1 LGNSLFYLDPLKIF
15 SYTPVLLAL
24 SDYGVRHKRKIIGQN
39 GLCPVRLAPVFNL
52 QKKIFIG
59 RSFMGRVAIIGVGQS
74 AFVRGYPGSIRELA
88 FEGFKE
94 CMADA
99 QVSVKEIDASVICSA
114 PEYDKQRSPAGVF
127 AEYLGL
133 TPQPTFYV
141 ETLCSSSSTGVK
153 LAYSLIKSGLHD
165 VVVVLGFQKMSE
177 ISSAES
183 QERMGR
189 GADIQWESPFGT
201 MMPAYYAMYARAH
214 MKKYGTT
221 PEDLALIRVK
231 ASTYGQIN
239 EKAVYRKPVA
249 LDMFSDPQSPMSGPV
264 ASPLRVGDCCA
275 NADGSSCIILASE
288 EKAKALSKKPVWIL
302 GVGAASSPVNMAG
315 RALFTGLAVGEEAG
329 KQAYKMAGVSPKDV
343 DVAEV
348 HDCFTIAEMMA
359 YENLGFAKPGEGKD
373 LIKSKE
379 TYKEGIIPVNVDGG
393 LLSKGHPIGATGGSQ
408 IRTIVLQLRGQ
419 AGDMQVKNP
428 EIGLVHNIGGVG
440 LYGNVT
446 ILGRS

>member
-1 LGNSLFYLDPLKIF
+1 
-15 SYTPVLLAL
+15 
-24 SDYGVRHKRKIIGQN
+24 
-39 GLCPVRLAPVFNL
+39 
-52 QKKIFIG
+52 
-59 RSFMGRVAIIGVGQS
+59 MGKVGIIGVGQT

-88 FEGFKE
+88 FEGFK
-94 CMADA
+94 DA
-99 QVSVKEIDASVICSA
+99 LEDAEITTKDIDASVICSA

-133 TPQPTFYV
+133 IPQPTFYL
-141 ETLCSSSSTGVK
+141 ESLCSSSSMG
-153 LAYSLIKSGLHD
+153 LRIAYSLVKSGLHD
-165 VVVVLGFQKMSE
+165 SVAVIGFQKMSE

-214 MKKYGTT
+214 MEKYGTT
-221 PEDLALIRVK
+221 PDDLALIRVK

-239 EKAVYRKPVA
+239 EKAVYRKPVTFE
-249 LDMFSDPQSPMSGPV
+249 MFSDPESPMSGPV

-275 NADGSSCIILASE
+275 NADGSSCVIVASE

-302 GVGAASSPVNMAG
+302 GLGAASTAVNMAG
-315 RALFTGLAVGEEAG
+315 RDLFSGLTVAQQAGE
-329 KQAYKMAGVSPKDV
+329 QAYKMAGVSPKDI

-359 YENLGFAKPGEGKD
+359 YENLGFAKAGEGKE
-373 LIKSKE
+373 LIKGKE
-379 TYKEGIIPVNVDGG
+379 TYKEGTIPVNVDGG

-408 IRTIVLQLRGQ
+408 IRTIVLQLRGE
-419 AGDMQVKNP
+419 AGEIQVKDP
-428 EIGLVHNIGGVG
+428 EIGLIHNIGGVG

-446 ILGRS
+446 ILGR

>member
-1 LGNSLFYLDPLKIF
+1 
-15 SYTPVLLAL
+15 
-24 SDYGVRHKRKIIGQN
+24 
-39 GLCPVRLAPVFNL
+39 
-52 QKKIFIG
+52 
-59 RSFMGRVAIIGVGQS
+59 MGKVGIIGVGQS

-99 QVSVKEIDASVICSA
+99 KMLVKDIDATVVCSA
-114 PEYDKQRSPAGVF
+114 PEYDKQRSPSGVL

-133 TPQPTFYV
+133 TPQPTFYL
-141 ETLCSSSSTGVK
+141 ESLCSSSSTGLKV
-153 LAYSLIKSGLHD
+153 AYSLVKSGLHD
-165 VVVVLGFQKMSE
+165 VVMVIGFQKMSE

-214 MKKYGTT
+214 MAKYGTT

-239 EKAVYRKPVA
+239 EKAVYRKAVT
-249 LDMFSDPQSPMSGPV
+249 LEMFSDPQNPMSGPV

-275 NADGSSCIILASE
+275 NADGCSCLIVASG
-288 EKAKALSKKPVWIL
+288 EKAKAFSKKPVWIL
-302 GVGAASSPVNMAG
+302 GIGAASAPVNMAG
-315 RALFTGLAVGEEAG
+315 RDLFTGLAVAAEAA
-329 KQAYKMAGVSPKDV
+329 KQAYKMAGVTSKDI

-348 HDCFTIAEMMA
+348 HDCFTVAELMA

-373 LIKSKE
+373 LIKGKE
-379 TYKEGIIPVNVDGG
+379 TYKEGSIPVNVDGG

-408 IRTIVLQLRGQ
+408 IRTIVLQLRGEGG
-419 AGDMQVKNP
+419 AMQVKDP
-428 EIGLVHNIGGVG
+428 EIGLIHNIGGVG

-446 ILGRS
+446 ILGRA

>member
-1 LGNSLFYLDPLKIF
+1 
-15 SYTPVLLAL
+15 
-24 SDYGVRHKRKIIGQN
+24 
-39 GLCPVRLAPVFNL
+39 
-52 QKKIFIG
+52 
-59 RSFMGRVAIIGVGQS
+59 MGKVGIIGVGQS

-94 CMADA
+94 AMQDAD
-99 QVSVKEIDASVICSA
+99 VTTKDIGASIICSA

-127 AEYLGL
+127 AEYMGL

-141 ETLCSSSSTGVK
+141 ETLCSSSSTGLK
-153 LAYSLIKSGLHD
+153 IAYSLIKSGIHEM
-165 VVVVLGFQKMSE
+165 VAVIGFQKMSE

-214 MKKYGTT
+214 MAKYGTT
-221 PEDLALIRVK
+221 SEDLALIRVK
-231 ASTYGQIN
+231 AATYGQIN
-239 EKAVYRKPVA
+239 EKAVYRKPVTFE
-249 LDMFSDPQSPMSGPV
+249 MFSDPASPMSGPV

-275 NADGSSCIILASE
+275 NADGSSCVIVANE
-288 EKAKALSKKPVWIL
+288 EKTKAFSNKPVWIL
-302 GVGAASSPVNMAG
+302 GLGAASTAVNMAG
-315 RALFTGLAVGEEAG
+315 RDLFTGLTVGIEAG
-329 KQAYKMAGVSPKDV
+329 RQAYKMAGVGPKDI

-373 LIKSKE
+373 LIRGKE
-379 TYKEGIIPVNVDGG
+379 TYKEGSIPVNVDGG

-408 IRTIVLQLRGQ
+408 IRTIVLQLRGE
-419 AGDMQVKNP
+419 AGPMQVKDP

-446 ILGRS
+446 ILGR